1 MKIVEILVEN
11 NVVDIA
17 EANHLYHTTTRKG
30 ILGMLKTGYILPSS
44 PEIQHGWGFGA
55 TGIDDG
61 TISMTRDPRYWAFH
75 FADTQIILDRDALR
89 NNHKV
94 TLYGSHEEFEERV
107 TKPIPFTNVYVKKV
121 IFVDERPGPRT
132 LKRLKELGIPY
143 ITKWPDDPV
152 DQYRMYKEEQQVTE
166 LYEPESSFPLNW
178 YPSHDPSEASARAYD
193 RNKGYIDIKFTPILG
208 SDDMVE
214 VEFSRNDSYDMTGG
228 GDANRVLGTVLQAF
242 REYLQGYQPK
252 ILVFSAKGASRSKV
266 YQNLIKRF
274 ASTVGY
280 KQFDISKLSPETQEK
295 IAFSGSD
302 LMVLRKTINELNH
315 APAIDEMA
323 GEIHGGVRKALID
336 QGYKYLGSGI
346 DKQAYLEP
354 STGQTLIIFGYRKN
368 IDDFS
373 PDQRMFIDWMNYCN
387 TNKSNPHLPKFS
399 GFESFQFHGKNYIQ
413 ARMEALKNLPEEV
426 GMLVKQ
432 IDDVVDTMKKQ
443 NFKKQVKTISDY
455 ATFDSADAGE
465 NIYYE
470 IEDVLDYLGGEQA
483 AMDLLQTV
491 YQVKKFGLK
500 HGFSIDLHSGNYM
513 MREDGTIVVND
524 PFVIWLRS
532 K

>member
-1 MKIVEILVEN
+1 MR
-11 NVVDIA
+11 A
-17 EANHLYHTTTRKG
+17 
-30 ILGMLKTGYILPSS
+30 
-44 PEIQHGWGFGA
+44 
-55 TGIDDG
+55 IDF
-61 TISMTRDPRYWAFH
+61 IS
-75 FADTQIILDRDALR
+75 
-89 NNHKV
+89 
-94 TLYGSHEEFEERV
+94 
-107 TKPIPFTNVYVKKV
+107 
-121 IFVDERPGPRT
+121 
-132 LKRLKELGIPY
+132 
-143 ITKWPDDPV
+143 
-152 DQYRMYKEEQQVTE
+152 E

-178 YPSHDPSEASARAYD
+178 YPSHHPSEASARAYD

-302 LMVLRKTINELNH
+302 LMVLRKSVVDEDTTTESTSPTITIKDAKKILSAMGFKPTGRKKGSHDIWKDSLGILFTVPLFGKDLEYGVTKNLLRLMKNKGVS
-315 APAIDEMA
+315 INSTTVSEMA

-354 STGQTLIIFGYRKN
+354 STGQALIIFGYRKN

-373 PDQRMFIDWMNYCN
+373 PDQRMFIDWIKYCN
-387 TNKSNPHLPKFS
+387 ANKNNPNLPKFS
-399 GFESFQFHGKNYIQ
+399 GFESFQFYGKNYIQ
-413 ARMEALKNLPEEV
+413 ARMEPLQEVTDQVKNIVNYLETVIDEISQGDINAAFEYLAKKGYYDEKIDYFKPYT
-426 GMLVKQ
+426 VKQ
-432 IDDVVDTMKKQ
+432 VV
-443 NFKKQVKTISDY
+443 
-455 ATFDSADAGE
+455 
-465 NIYYE
+465 
-470 IEDVLDYLGGEQA
+470 DYLGGLKRA
-483 AMDLLQTV
+483 KNLLQTV
-491 YQVKKFGLK
+491 HDVAMFGAK
-500 HGFSIDLHSGNYM
+500 NRYNIDLHSGNYM
-513 MREDGTIVVND
+513 QRSDGTIVVND

-532 K
+532 E

>member
-1 MKIVEILVEN
+1 MR
-11 NVVDIA
+11 A
-17 EANHLYHTTTRKG
+17 
-30 ILGMLKTGYILPSS
+30 
-44 PEIQHGWGFGA
+44 
-55 TGIDDG
+55 IDF
-61 TISMTRDPRYWAFH
+61 IS
-75 FADTQIILDRDALR
+75 
-89 NNHKV
+89 
-94 TLYGSHEEFEERV
+94 
-107 TKPIPFTNVYVKKV
+107 
-121 IFVDERPGPRT
+121 
-132 LKRLKELGIPY
+132 
-143 ITKWPDDPV
+143 
-152 DQYRMYKEEQQVTE
+152 E

-178 YPSHDPSEASARAYD
+178 YPSHHPSEASARAYD

-354 STGQTLIIFGYRKN
+354 STGQALIIFGYRKN

-373 PDQRMFIDWMNYCN
+373 PDQRMFIDWINYCN
-387 TNKSNPHLPKFS
+387 ANKNNPNLPKFS
-399 GFESFQFHGKNYIQ
+399 GFESFQFRGKNYIQ
-413 ARMEALKNLPEEV
+413 ARMEPLQEVTDQVKNIVTYLETVIDEISQGDVDAAFEYLAKKGYYDEKIDYFRPYT
-426 GMLVKQ
+426 VKQ
-432 IDDVVDTMKKQ
+432 VV
-443 NFKKQVKTISDY
+443 
-455 ATFDSADAGE
+455 
-465 NIYYE
+465 
-470 IEDVLDYLGGEQA
+470 DYLGGLKRA
-483 AMDLLQTV
+483 KNLLQTV
-491 YQVKKFGLK
+491 HDVAMFGAK
-500 HGFSIDLHSGNYM
+500 NRYNIDLHSGNYM
-513 MREDGTIVVND
+513 QRPDGTIVVND

-532 K
+532 

>member
-1 MKIVEILVEN
+1 VRATEFLTEKKKKKKGRK
-11 NVVDIA
+11 
-17 EANHLYHTTTRKG
+17 YHG
-30 ILGMLKTGYILPSS
+30 GYFFPGYAYYGGYS
-44 PEIQHGWGFGA
+44 G
-55 TGIDDG
+55 DG
-61 TISMTRDPRYWAFH
+61 EGGGDGGGESV
-75 FADTQIILDRDALR
+75 
-89 NNHKV
+89 N
-94 TLYGSHEEFEERV
+94 
-107 TKPIPFTNVYVKKV
+107 
-121 IFVDERPGPRT
+121 
-132 LKRLKELGIPY
+132 
-143 ITKWPDDPV
+143 
-152 DQYRMYKEEQQVTE
+152 E

-193 RNKGYIDIKFTPILG
+193 RNKGYIDIKFTPILD

-252 ILVFSAKGASRSKV
+252 ILLFSAKGASRSKV

-274 ASTVGY
+274 ASTLGY

-354 STGQTLIIFGYRKN
+354 STGQALIIFGYRKN

-373 PDQRMFIDWMNYCN
+373 PDQRMFIDWIKYCN
-387 TNKSNPHLPKFS
+387 ANKNNPNLPKFS
-399 GFESFQFHGKNYIQ
+399 GFESFQFRGKNYIQ
-413 ARMEALKNLPEEV
+413 ARMEPLQEVTDQVKNIVTYLETVIDEISQGDVDAAFEYLAKKGYYDEKIDYFRPYT
-426 GMLVKQ
+426 VKQ
-432 IDDVVDTMKKQ
+432 VV
-443 NFKKQVKTISDY
+443 
-455 ATFDSADAGE
+455 
-465 NIYYE
+465 
-470 IEDVLDYLGGEQA
+470 DYLGGLKRA
-483 AMDLLQTV
+483 KNLLQTV
-491 YQVKKFGLK
+491 HDVAVFGTK
-500 HGFSIDLHSGNYM
+500 NNYNIDLHSGNYM
-513 MREDGTIVVND
+513 QRPDGTIVVND

-532 K
+532 

>member
-1 MKIVEILVEN
+1 MR
-11 NVVDIA
+11 A
-17 EANHLYHTTTRKG
+17 
-30 ILGMLKTGYILPSS
+30 
-44 PEIQHGWGFGA
+44 
-55 TGIDDG
+55 IDF
-61 TISMTRDPRYWAFH
+61 IS
-75 FADTQIILDRDALR
+75 
-89 NNHKV
+89 
-94 TLYGSHEEFEERV
+94 
-107 TKPIPFTNVYVKKV
+107 
-121 IFVDERPGPRT
+121 
-132 LKRLKELGIPY
+132 
-143 ITKWPDDPV
+143 
-152 DQYRMYKEEQQVTE
+152 E
-166 LYEPESSFPLNW
+166 LYEPETSFPLNW

-252 ILVFSAKGASRSKV
+252 ILLFSAKGASRSKV

-274 ASTVGY
+274 ACTVGY
-280 KQFDISKLSPETQEK
+280 KQFDISKLSPEAQEK

-354 STGQTLIIFGYRKN
+354 STGQALIIFGYRKN

-373 PDQRMFIDWMNYCN
+373 PDQRMFIDWIKYCN
-387 TNKSNPHLPKFS
+387 ANKNNPNLPKFS

-413 ARMEALKNLPEEV
+413 ARMEPLQEVTDQVKNIVNYLETVIDEISQGDINAAFEYLAKKGYYDEKTDYFRPYT
-426 GMLVKQ
+426 VKQ
-432 IDDVVDTMKKQ
+432 VV
-443 NFKKQVKTISDY
+443 
-455 ATFDSADAGE
+455 
-465 NIYYE
+465 
-470 IEDVLDYLGGEQA
+470 DYLGGLKRA
-483 AMDLLQTV
+483 KNLLQTV
-491 YQVKKFGLK
+491 HDVAMFGAK
-500 HGFSIDLHSGNYM
+500 NKYNIDLHSGNYM
-513 MREDGTIVVND
+513 QRPDGTIVVND

-532 K
+532 

>member
-1 MKIVEILVEN
+1 VR
-11 NVVDIA
+11 A
-17 EANHLYHTTTRKG
+17 
-30 ILGMLKTGYILPSS
+30 
-44 PEIQHGWGFGA
+44 
-55 TGIDDG
+55 IDF
-61 TISMTRDPRYWAFH
+61 IS
-75 FADTQIILDRDALR
+75 
-89 NNHKV
+89 
-94 TLYGSHEEFEERV
+94 
-107 TKPIPFTNVYVKKV
+107 
-121 IFVDERPGPRT
+121 
-132 LKRLKELGIPY
+132 
-143 ITKWPDDPV
+143 
-152 DQYRMYKEEQQVTE
+152 E
-166 LYEPESSFPLNW
+166 LYEPESTFPLNW

-323 GEIHGGVRKALID
+323 GEIHGGVRKALMD
-336 QGYKYLGSGI
+336 KGYEYLGSGI

-354 STGQTLIIFGYRKN
+354 GTGQVLIVFGYRKN
-368 IDDFS
+368 YKDFS
-373 PDQRMFIDWMNYCN
+373 PDQRMFIDWINYCN
-387 TNKSNPHLPKFS
+387 KNANNPNLPKFS
-399 GFESFQFHGKNYIQ
+399 GFESFQFRGKNYIQ
-413 ARMEALKNLPEEV
+413 ARMEPLRETSDQVHL
-426 GMLVKQ
+426 LVKQ

-455 ATFDSADAGE
+455 ATFDSTDAGE
-465 NIYYE
+465 GVYE

-483 AMDLLQTV
+483 AMNLLQTV
-491 YQVKKFGLK
+491 YQVKKFGLQ

-513 MREDGTIVVND
+513 QRFDGTIVVND
-524 PFVIWLRS
+524 PFVLWLRS